1 MPFTTLPGHEL
12 DPERVKEL
20 LDAGEIELVDVREQ
34 YEWDAGRIPGAKHIE
49 LERVAA
55 RAEELPKDRPIVFSC
70 RLGARS
76 AMVTEAFRASGYDA
90 YNMTGGITA
99 WVDRGLPLDPQG
111 GTVADH

>member
-1 MPFTTLPGHEL
+1 MPFTSQPGHEV

-34 YEWDAGRIPGAKHIE
+34 YEWDAGRIAGARHIE

-55 RAEELPKDRPIVFSC
+55 RAQELPKDRPIVFSC

-76 AMVTEAFRASGYDA
+76 AMVTEAFRASGYEA
-90 YNMTGGITA
+90 YNMTGGLTA
-99 WVDRGLPLDPQG
+99 WVERGLPLEPQG
-111 GTVADH
+111 GTVAEH

>member
-1 MPFTTLPGHEL
+1 MPFTTLPGHEV

-34 YEWDAGRIPGAKHIE
+34 YEWDAGRIPGARHIE
-49 LERVAA
+49 LERVAG
-55 RAEELPKDRPIVFSC
+55 RADELPKDRPIVFSC

-99 WVDRGLPLDPQG
+99 WADRGLPLDPQG